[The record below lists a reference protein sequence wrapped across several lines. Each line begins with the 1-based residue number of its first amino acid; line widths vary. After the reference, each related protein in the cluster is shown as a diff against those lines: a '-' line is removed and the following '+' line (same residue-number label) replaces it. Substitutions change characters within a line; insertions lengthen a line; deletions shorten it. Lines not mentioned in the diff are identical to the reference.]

1 MSLIVC
7 ATVSSRESSTYGRFF
22 GVRERIRTFETAV
35 DAHFDGLSI
44 APGGAALPVVVF
56 VHGLTTAILSLID
69 EFPPS
74 QVYGLT
80 QLPS

>member
-1 MSLIVC
+1 M
-7 ATVSSRESSTYGRFF
+7 
-22 GVRERIRTFETAV
+22 

-69 EFPPS
+69 EFPALTACGRSERPPQAGWTTAS
-74 QVYGLT
+74 PGLALV
-80 QLPS
+80 QRG